1 MCVRDIK
8 SEGEEEEESVL
19 ITRASVP
26 LARVSEVSIL
36 KMMNRRPMK
45 MSG

>member
-1 MCVRDIK
+1 MCEILRAK
-8 SEGEEEEESVL
+8 EKKKKSVL